1 MYTPDTI
8 VSNIA
13 GFVGHVTIFWF
24 CYGIRHQW
32 HPIRSRFHL
41 LTLHIT
47 YLWLIYTVLH
57 KSPYHSLR
65 IFHFWSVVLMWYL
78 YETLFLLIRRRHHRT
93 ILVIVIWCSFFFP
106 DNPGLFFLVESY
118 GKISNRKQ
126 HIHLI
131 EQINSSY
138 QFCHHF
144 LKPNLCSKII
154 NVGSRYIK
162 IIKTSSKLVLNL
174 GNHQS

>member
-78 YETLFLLIRRRHHRT
+78 YYTISIDSPTQSSNDFGYCDMMFLF
-93 ILVIVIWCSFFFP
+93 FA

-118 GKISNRKQ
+118 GKISNLKQ

-144 LKPNLCSKII
+144 LKPNLCSKTI

-162 IIKTSSKLVLNL
+162 IVKTSSKLVLNL